1 MPRSTISNR
10 RASYFDKSLEL
21 RNASNP
27 AISTGFAETGVLFP
41 ATKQEDYKVV
51 VHTPGYTGYTAGA
64 SEWQVVIEVSST
76 LAGTY
81 RQVGVAPLPDKGG
94 DVPIPLDGA
103 YVEDILQTAAYIRAR
118 SIKVGSPG
126 NLVYGAFVSCS

>member
-10 RASYFDKSLEL
+10 RAVHFDKSLEL

-27 AISTGFAETGVLFP
+27 AISSGTAETGVDFP
-41 ATKQEDYKVV
+41 VRKQMKYTAA
-51 VHTPGYTGYTAGA
+51 VHTTGYTGYVATTA
-64 SEWQVVIEVSST
+64 EWQVAIEVSAT

-81 RQVGVAPLPDKGG
+81 VQVGIAPLPGAGG
-94 DVPIPLDGA
+94 DVLIPLDGA
-103 YVEDILQTAAYIRAR
+103 YVEDILATAEFIRAR

-126 NLVYGAFVSCS
+126 NLVYGAYVSPC

>member
-1 MPRSTISNR
+1 MPRSTIQNR
-10 RASYFDKSLEL
+10 RATFFDKSLEL

-27 AISTGFAETGVLFP
+27 AISSGVAETGALFP
-41 ATKQEDYKVV
+41 ATKQMEYKAV
-51 VHTPGYTGYTAGA
+51 VHTPGYTGYAAGA
-64 SEWQVVIEVSST
+64 SEWQVAIEVSST

-81 RQVGVAPLPDKGG
+81 TQVGIAPLPNKGG

-103 YVEDILQTAAYIRAR
+103 YVEDILQAAAYIRAR

-126 NLVYGAFVSCS
+126 NLTYGAFVSCS